1 MDIFTDM
8 SDLQLSLIII
18 GAIIIVGVAIFNWVQ
33 QQRYQ
38 RKVQAAFEYKHD
50 DVLLDADSSESMSE
64 RIEPV
69 FNKSPLH
76 ESDFESHTQPDAYHS
91 HAQDV
96 RKNAPISPTL
106 STSSSNATSNSAMP
120 TSVLIDYDNST
131 NYIVNIRSDSPIANT
146 YIAKLLQRKFDF
158 GKKLRSSQSL
168 NFTMKLPTKNGEPD
182 FKVMETFISAIH
194 KLIIKDVVLYTDSKI
209 ENTEIIINKEK

>member
-1 MDIFTDM
+1 MDILTDM

-64 RIEPV
+64 RVEPV

-96 RKNAPISPTL
+96 RKHADIT
-106 STSSSNATSNSAMP
+106 NS
-120 TSVLIDYDNST
+120 ID
-131 NYIVNIRSDSPIANT
+131 
-146 YIAKLLQRKFDF
+146 L
-158 GKKLRSSQSL
+158 
-168 NFTMKLPTKNGEPD
+168 
-182 FKVMETFISAIH
+182 FIKH
-194 KLIIKDVVLYTDSKI
+194 HQ
-209 ENTEIIINKEK
+209 